1 MEAAELHA
9 APQLRNG
16 MRKPD
21 EKIEA
26 RFTFS
31 RQ

>member
-1 MEAAELHA
+1 MEAAELQA
-9 APQLRNG
+9 APPLRNG
-16 MRKPD
+16 MSKAD

-31 RQ
+31 QQ